1 MLSAEDGVCML
12 PVPAATALLMKDPG
26 VRQALDLSAEWDAVS
41 STPLPMGCIVA
52 RREFVEE
59 HPEAVDAF
67 LDLYGDSISFMSDEG
82 NRSEAAELVGRA
94 AELDYHPE
102 ARLAVAWPRPDTP
115 SLGHIVVATGG
126 TSDMPVAEE
135 AALTAEALGN
145 EVVRLYDVGVAGIHR
160 LLAHAD
166 DLAGASAIVAV
177 AGMEGALASVVGG
190 MAKCPVVAVPTSVG
204 YGASMNGISALL
216 TMINSCANGISVVNI
231 DNGYGAGYIATQ
243 INRMAVKK

>member
-82 NRSEAAELVGRA
+82 NRSEAAELVAKYGITATPRSRRPPSPSATSPCSPGRRCRTPSRPTTRSCTAPTPPLSA
-94 AELDYHPE
+94 AASPMTACTICPDRLLRPLLPL
-102 ARLAVAWPRPDTP
+102 AFWLVVWQLAALAVGQSFILPGPAAVLGTLIQLAGVP
-115 SLGHIVVATGG
+115 SFWQT
-126 TSDMPVAEE
+126 
-135 AALTAEALGN
+135 ALLSL
-145 EVVRLYDVGVAGIHR
+145 VRVLAG
-160 LLAHAD
+160 LLA
-166 DLAGASAIVAV
+166 G
-177 AGMEGALASVVGG
+177 
-190 MAKCPVVAVPTSVG
+190 T
-204 YGASMNGISALL
+204 LL
-216 TMINSCANGISVVNI
+216 G
-231 DNGYGAGYIATQ
+231 
-243 INRMAVKK
+243 R